1 VHQLTGLLGPRDPA
15 QPLLTLLDGPARVEL
30 SGATAA
36 NWVAK
41 TANLLLAAGSPARVG
56 LLLPLHW
63 QLVTLLAGATTAGAT
78 AVVAR
83 GPQDLAGCDLVLV
96 APEHAAAALQF
107 CDGDVLAVSVAP
119 LGGRLRDL
127 PAMVLDAGA
136 ELPSYGDVLQVPAR
150 DGRVELAGEEVGPG
164 PGLGLTPADRVLTR
178 LSPATAAGLATG
190 LLAPLAAGAALV
202 LAPGDAPLD
211 PAAVA
216 AEGVTASVG
225 AQVAGAR
232 RLDGT
237 GPGGS

>member
-1 VHQLTGLLGPRDPA
+1 MRQLTGLLGSRDPA

-30 SGATAA
+30 SGATAS

-41 TANLLLAAGSPARVG
+41 TANLLHAAGAPARVG

-63 QLVTLLAGATTAGAT
+63 QAVTLLIGATTTGAT

-83 GPQDLAGCDLVLV
+83 DAGDLAGCDIAFV
-96 APEHAAAALQF
+96 AAEHAAAALDA

-136 ELPSYGDVLQVPAR
+136 ELPSYGDVLSVPAR
-150 DGRVELAGEEVGPG
+150 EGRVELGGAVVGPRA
-164 PGLGLTPADRVLTR
+164 GLGLRAADRVLTR
-178 LSPATAAGLATG
+178 LSPSSRDGLAAG

-202 LAPGDAPLD
+202 LAPGDGPLD
-211 PAAVA
+211 ARAVA

-225 AQVAGAR
+225 DDVAGAR
-232 RLDGT
+232 RLA
-237 GPGGS
+237 